1 MSKDLQLDDVYTD
14 LEETFKVF
22 ESLIMKAN
30 YQKPDL
36 IISWPNYQSPPHNLY
51 YAREYEYLIEKQQ
64 YSFLLQDGSVIQI
77 YYKFEEATEPG
88 KKKTKKKTE
97 LTEYRLAL
105 CPYPLITLEDNS
117 QLEGYG
123 CESYDETLC
132 DLYQELLKE
141 KAMRLKLTNTS
152 HIRFDYDS
160 RVESHDK
167 SELQIGAIKN
177 FRLPFSNIIYPFVFV
192 DFAMKNLFRKEVEY
206 QNIVQSQKYKEVHN
220 FSKNRSVKVTGF
232 KEQDIYLTLK

>member
-1 MSKDLQLDDVYTD
+1 MSKSLQLDDVYTN
-14 LEETFKVF
+14 LEDTLEVF
-22 ESLIMKAN
+22 ESLIMEAN
-30 YQKPDL
+30 YQKQDL

-77 YYKFEEATEPG
+77 YYKFEEATEQG
-88 KKKTKKKTE
+88 KKKTQKKTE

-105 CPYPLITLEDNS
+105 CPYPLITSADKS
-117 QLEGYG
+117 QLEDYY
-123 CESYDETLC
+123 CESHDETLC
-132 DLYQELLKE
+132 DLYQQKLLRE
-141 KAMRLKLTNTS
+141 EKLTNTS

-160 RVESHDK
+160 AVESHDK

-177 FRLPFSNIIYPFVFV
+177 FRLPFSNIIYPFVFF

-206 QNIVQSQKYKEVHN
+206 QNIVQSKKYKEVHN
-220 FSKNRSVKVTGF
+220 FSKSRSMKVTGF
-232 KEQDIYLTLK
+232 KEQDIYLTLE